1 MSEYKYTIPL
11 NILKGGKEY
20 ERINIYCRQLEV
32 GNEISS
38 ENSSYHS
45 RRNRMIC
52 IHVIPYI
59 YIYQ

>member
-45 RRNRMIC
+45 RREIG
-52 IHVIPYI
+52 
-59 YIYQ
+59 